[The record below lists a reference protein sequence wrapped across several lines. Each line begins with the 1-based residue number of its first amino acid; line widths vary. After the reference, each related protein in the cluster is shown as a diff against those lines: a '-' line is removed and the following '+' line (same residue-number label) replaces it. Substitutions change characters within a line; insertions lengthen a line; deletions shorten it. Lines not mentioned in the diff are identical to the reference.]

1 MILNRRTDRP
11 RPHQVYIGRPSKW
24 GNPFRL
30 RHELEPTGC
39 ASSPC
44 TARTSSTGCAPAG

>member
-24 GNPFRL
+24 GNPFKLTAGASRIRVIALYRADLVHRL
-30 RHELEPTGC
+30 RT
-39 ASSPC
+39 
-44 TARTSSTGCAPAG
+44 

>member
-30 RHELEPTGC
+30 RHEGANRS
-39 ASSPC
+39 ASSRC